1 MLDRE
6 SACNRIFLARGFFL
20 FGAGG
25 VGLRF
30 EPARSFS
37 SWPLRAPPSNC
48 CRIEGLRF
56 CVGNAQTLIPGISY
70 SPYRNPEAWE
80 CASAS
85 GFFLGDHVRPAS
97 SGARLGSSPIGG
109 FSMRNGR
116 VLGAV

>member
-1 MLDRE
+1 MSRDPGLML
-6 SACNRIFLARGFFL
+6 AVLPT
-20 FGAGG
+20 AGK
-25 VGLRF
+25 RTIC
-30 EPARSFS
+30 
-37 SWPLRAPPSNC
+37 APPSNC